1 MKGSKVV
8 IIAVILMAVLLSACN
23 RNAAEMVMSGGVTIN
38 EKANTITFRGVLSD
52 KALEPDTP
60 FQTRFYLQGATIKNA
75 LGTDLIY
82 TDEELKSRKQGE
94 SPQEFEVKKT
104 VDIKKPEE
112 IDKLMSEIKNKD
124 KEAVTIELVND
135 NGRID
140 DQVLHNV
147 TKE

>member
-8 IIAVILMAVLLSACN
+8 IIAGILMAVLLSACN
-23 RNAAEMVMSGGVTIN
+23 RNAAEMVVNGGVTID
-38 EKANTITFRGVLSD
+38 EKANTITLTGVLTD
-52 KALEPDTP
+52 KALEPNTP
-60 FQTRFYLQGATIKNA
+60 FQTRFFLQGTTIKNA

-94 SPQEFEVKKT
+94 SPKEFEVKKT

-112 IDKLMSEIKNKD
+112 IDKLISEIKDKD
-124 KEAVTIELVND
+124 REAVTIEVVND

-140 DQVLHNV
+140 ERVLHKV
-147 TKE
+147 KKE

>member
-8 IIAVILMAVLLSACN
+8 IIAGILMAVLLSGCN
-23 RNAAEMVMSGGVTIN
+23 RNSAEMVVSGGVTID
-38 EKANTITFRGVLSD
+38 EKANTITFRGVVTD

-60 FQTRFYLQGATIKNA
+60 FQTRFFLQGTTIKNA

-82 TDEELKSRKQGE
+82 TDEELMSRKQGE
-94 SPQEFEVKKT
+94 SPQELEVMKT

-112 IDKLMSEIKNKD
+112 IDKLIREIKNKD

-140 DQVLHNV
+140 DAVLHNV
-147 TKE
+147 KKE

>member
-8 IIAVILMAVLLSACN
+8 IIAGMLMAVLLSACN
-23 RNAAEMVMSGGVTIN
+23 RNAAEMVVNGGVTID
-38 EKANTITFRGVLSD
+38 EKANTITLTGVLTD
-52 KALEPDTP
+52 KALEPNTP
-60 FQTRFYLQGATIKNA
+60 FQTRFFLQGTTIKNA

-94 SPQEFEVKKT
+94 SSKEFEVKKT

-112 IDKLMSEIKNKD
+112 IDKLISEIKDKD
-124 KEAVTIELVND
+124 REAVTIEVVND

-140 DQVLHNV
+140 ERVLHKV
-147 TKE
+147 KKE

>member
-1 MKGSKVV
+1 MKRTKVV
-8 IIAVILMAVLLSACN
+8 IIVGILMAVLLSACN
-23 RNAAEMVMSGGVTIN
+23 KNAAEMVVNGGVTIN
-38 EKANTITFRGVLSD
+38 EKANTITFRGVVTD
-52 KALEPDTP
+52 KALEPN
-60 FQTRFYLQGATIKNA
+60 TRFQPRFFLQGTTIKNA

>member
-1 MKGSKVV
+1 MKASKVV
-8 IIAVILMAVLLSACN
+8 IIAGILMAVLLSACN
-23 RNAAEMVMSGGVTIN
+23 RNAAEMVVSGGVTID
-38 EKANTITFRGVLSD
+38 EKANTITFRGVVTD

-60 FQTRFYLQGATIKNA
+60 FQTRFFLQGTTIKNA

-94 SPQEFEVKKT
+94 SPQEFEVMKT

-112 IDKLMSEIKNKD
+112 IDKLIREIKNKD
-124 KEAVTIELVND
+124 KEAVTIEIVND

-140 DQVLHNV
+140 DAVLHNV

>member
-1 MKGSKVV
+1 VKGSKVV

-23 RNAAEMVMSGGVTIN
+23 RNAAEMVVSGGVTIN
-38 EKANTITFRGVLSD
+38 EKANTITFRGVLTD

-60 FQTRFYLQGATIKNA
+60 FQTRFYLQGTTIKKA